1 MPIRRILSIFRPP
14 RQIRTRLPPLQR
26 SRTAK
31 TRKCVKGLLFKHC
44 TAPRQSDHRTACA
57 VRGRDLVSMALR
69 NALRRA
75 ASAAP
80 WATAA
85 PRSLKRPE
93 AGCRAVCSASSA
105 RRLAPITPGA
115 ACWKSGRSFAAAA
128 ECASP
133 PFRPPSHDPR
143 EECRTRAT
151 RRGARR
157 ETRLGSISATAFS
170 TVSRNGKVLPG
181 RLTVTDGVKTR
192 PVLVTSRPS
201 SRGAR
206 RSRRAAQAQ
215 ARERHAADRCVRSGR
230 APEIG
235 AERAVNERF
244 RRASFSRFARGWA
257 RRFFLGRR
265 ASSTRPRHRPA
276 RVA

>member
-1 MPIRRILSIFRPP
+1 MPIRRILSIFRPLGRFERVCP
-14 RQIRTRLPPLQR
+14 RCSARERR
-26 SRTAK
+26 K
-31 TRKCVKGLLFKHC
+31 RKCVKGLLLKHC

-85 PRSLKRPE
+85 PRSLNRPE

-157 ETRLGSISATAFS
+157 APAS
-170 TVSRNGKVLPG
+170 
-181 RLTVTDGVKTR
+181 
-192 PVLVTSRPS
+192 
-201 SRGAR
+201 
-206 RSRRAAQAQ
+206 RAA
-215 ARERHAADRCVRSGR
+215 R
-230 APEIG
+230 AEAPRAIVKIFFPE
-235 AERAVNERF
+235 
-244 RRASFSRFARGWA
+244 A
-257 RRFFLGRR
+257 RRFAFPKRSRVFL
-265 ASSTRPRHRPA
+265 PA
-276 RVA
+276 TPNRTPSR

>member
-14 RQIRTRLPPLQR
+14 LGRFERVCPLQR

-31 TRKCVKGLLFKHC
+31 TNVKGLLLFKHC

-143 EECRTRAT
+143 EEFRTPAT
-151 RRGARR
+151 RRRARR
-157 ETRLGSISATAFS
+157 APASRAARAEAPRAIVKIFFPEARRFAFP
-170 TVSRNGKVLPG
+170 K
-181 RLTVTDGVKTR
+181 
-192 PVLVTSRPS
+192 
-201 SRGAR
+201 
-206 RSRRAAQAQ
+206 RSRR
-215 ARERHAADRCVRSGR
+215 V
-230 APEIG
+230 
-235 AERAVNERF
+235 F
-244 RRASFSRFARGWA
+244 RRATPNRTPSR
-257 RRFFLGRR
+257 
-265 ASSTRPRHRPA
+265 
-276 RVA
+276 

>member
-105 RRLAPITPGA
+105 RRLAPIIPGA
-115 ACWKSGRSFAAAA
+115 AYWKSGRSFAAAA

-157 ETRLGSISATAFS
+157 DPAS
-170 TVSRNGKVLPG
+170 
-181 RLTVTDGVKTR
+181 
-192 PVLVTSRPS
+192 
-201 SRGAR
+201 
-206 RSRRAAQAQ
+206 RAARAE
-215 ARERHAADRCVRSGR
+215 APRAIVKIFFPRSPTLR
-230 APEIG
+230 FSKKVAL
-235 AERAVNERF
+235 F
-244 RRASFSRFARGWA
+244 RRATPNRTPSR
-257 RRFFLGRR
+257 
-265 ASSTRPRHRPA
+265 
-276 RVA
+276 